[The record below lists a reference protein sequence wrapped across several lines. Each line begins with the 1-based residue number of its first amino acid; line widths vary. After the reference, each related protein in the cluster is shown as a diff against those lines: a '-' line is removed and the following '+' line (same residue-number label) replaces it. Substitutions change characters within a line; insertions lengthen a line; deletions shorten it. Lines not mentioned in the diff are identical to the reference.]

1 MLRSL
6 RRFALVPLLA
16 GGLVGCGDAE
26 DGSPSAPQESNLV
39 FSTNGLSV
47 INGLSTMNGLST
59 PNGLSVINGLATNG
73 LSVINGLSTMNGL
86 SSTVG
91 QMTTALGRTT
101 IEYLVR
107 CALPQGDSITK
118 QDQLGVSYTFAGQ
131 LGVAPAWKTG
141 GCDATCQQAVSSCM
155 LAHVNT
161 TGVHIPLWLVS
172 PVSSIGWGTNPQF
185 PNREG
190 TFFGNIMTTNQ
201 QSGALDAFYC
211 NGPGFS
217 TDTVPG
223 RLGALQTGAPYTDPY
238 LANGG
243 SGDCSPCTS
252 TRADGPS
259 SCKADGITFKT
270 PVTVWR
276 AQTFQAENAV
286 LSNGLTPIDCSGTCS
301 NGKRVG
307 YIGPYST
314 LTFNA
319 VKAATAGMHT
329 LNIYYSNGDCC
340 GTTACYR
347 YLNVSVNG
355 GPFQQKTFGVVKAA
369 NWNMIGSQ
377 SVQLDGFVAGATNT
391 LVFKGDTAHSA
402 PDMDWIEV
410 Q

>member
-1 MLRSL
+1 MLRSVS
-6 RRFALVPLLA
+6 RFALLPLLA
-16 GGLVGCGDAE
+16 GGVLGCTEAQ
-26 DGSPSAPQESNLV
+26 DGSVSAPESSELSLTTNGLSTINGLSV
-39 FSTNGLSV
+39 LNGLSTINGISTNGLSV
-47 INGLSTMNGLST
+47 LNGLSTINGLS
-59 PNGLSVINGLATNG
+59 P
-73 LSVINGLSTMNGL
+73 
-86 SSTVG
+86 TVG
-91 QMTTALGRTT
+91 LMTSAPGRTT
-101 IEYLVR
+101 VEYLVR
-107 CALPQGDSITK
+107 CALAQGDYITK

-131 LGVAPAWKTG
+131 LGVAPGWKDNS
-141 GCDATCQQAVSSCM
+141 CDSACQQAVSSCM

-172 PVSSIGWGTNPQF
+172 PLSSIGWGTNPQF

-190 TFFGNIMTTNQ
+190 SFFGNVMLTNP
-201 QSGALDAFYC
+201 QSGVVDAFYC

-223 RLGALQTGAPYTDPY
+223 RLGAEQVGAPYSDPY
-238 LANGG
+238 LTRKNTT
-243 SGDCSPCTS
+243 GDCSPCAA
-252 TRADGPS
+252 TRPDGPS
-259 SCKADGITFKT
+259 SCPADGITFRS

-286 LSNGLTPIDCSGTCS
+286 LSNGLAPIDCAGTCS

-314 LTFNA
+314 LTFNS
-319 VKAATAGMHT
+319 VNAATGGTHT

-355 GPFQQKTFGVVKAA
+355 GPFQQRQFGVVKAA
-369 NWNMIGSQ
+369 NWSIIGSQ
-377 SVQLDGFVAGATNT
+377 SITLDGFVAGATNT

-402 PDMDWIEV
+402 PDIDWIEV